1 MELKIIAIQNKKV
14 TKIIKSNGWT
24 IPNKLQIL
32 LIKFILNKSC
42 GLERTVKNGITVA
55 KENISAKPEKKVKM
69 NRNRTWYFLLL
80 WSHFHIWKKLS
91 KYFE

>member
-1 MELKIIAIQNKKV
+1 MELKIVAMQNKKV
-14 TKIIKSNGWT
+14 TKIIKSIGCS

-69 NRNRTWYFLLL
+69 NRNRT
-80 WSHFHIWKKLS
+80 
-91 KYFE
+91 